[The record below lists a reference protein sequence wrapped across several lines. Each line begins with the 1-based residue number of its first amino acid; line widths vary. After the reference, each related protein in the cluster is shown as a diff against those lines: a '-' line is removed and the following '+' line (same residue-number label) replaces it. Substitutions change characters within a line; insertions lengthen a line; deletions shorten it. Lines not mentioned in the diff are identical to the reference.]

1 MKTLAYLLAAG
12 ALALFTAMPVLAQS
26 LPSSKATIANGSL
39 TALGAY
45 AAGITDGRPTQDTG
59 YLTIMQNYIKMADQK
74 DLYFVVALQCGLVT
88 DTTVRSG
95 GGTRDSSSAQ
105 GSITVRVKATNL
117 NTGEVRYAEP
127 SEAGTSDD
135 GGPRGVTYC
144 FRLQQLEAR
153 FAGLNCSVDL
163 NPESPTYGM
172 VTCTDPEEL
181 RLLLETLNAN
191 SFNFY
196 LAEAVSGVHQIEVQ
210 ARAEA
215 SVALGGGGLGE
226 AGADAFVGL
235 GSMVAESVR
244 LIKSDEVPSIVELK

>member
-26 LPSSKATIANGSL
+26 LPSSKVTTANGSL

-45 AAGITDGRPTQDTG
+45 AAGITDGEPTLDTG
-59 YLTIMQNYIKMADQK
+59 YITIMQNYIKMATQK

-105 GSITVRVKATNL
+105 GSITVRVKVTNL
-117 NTGEVRYAEP
+117 ETGVVRYAGP

-135 GGPRGVTYC
+135 GGPLGVTYC
-144 FRLQQLEAR
+144 FRLQQLEAK

-181 RLLLETLNAN
+181 RLLLKTLNAN

-196 LAEAVSGVHQIEVQ
+196 LADAVSGIHQIEVQ
-210 ARAEA
+210 ARAQA
-215 SVALGGGGLGE
+215 SVVLGGGGLGE

-244 LIKSDEVPSIVELK
+244 LIKESEFPPVVEFK